1 MKRFVWRLER
11 VLKIKTIEEQKKRA
25 ELFAL
30 TERLSQSR
38 GELLTQEMIL
48 KEIISDIAGKSPQK
62 RLVEQEFFLKCSAAS
77 DELIKK
83 LKQKIKELEL
93 LHKKKIE
100 EVMDARKFKEGL
112 EKLREQAKKD
122 YIREQEKLE
131 QREMDEGTTVSF
143 TRQIIHKDKVGE
155 PTG

>member
-11 VLKIKTIEEQKKRA
+11 VLKIKTIEEQKRRA

-62 RLVEQEFFLKCSAAS
+62 RLGEQEFFLKCSAAS

-83 LKQKIKELEL
+83 LKQKVKELEL

-100 EVMDARKFKEGL
+100 EVLEARKSKEGL
-112 EKLREQAKKD
+112 EKLREQAKKE

-131 QREMDEGTTVSF
+131 QKEMDEGSTVSF
-143 TRQIIHKDKVGE
+143 ARQIMHKDKVGE
-155 PTG
+155 PSG